1 MKYASYNGRSKLKA
15 YSSVVVVADDL
26 LNCPRVTKLG
36 ILRGG
41 LVKLPSYG
49 PESPL
54 VAAEIELNR
63 LAPLSL
69 AVRERKSWQMRCAP
83 VLATGMWV
91 SYQLL
96 STDAMASTVTHRPYK
111 GHLKIDGHSLLG
123 KLLISK
129 ERSDH

>member
-1 MKYASYNGRSKLKA
+1 MNYANYNGRSKLKA
-15 YSSVVVVADDL
+15 YSSVVVVVVADGL
-26 LNCPRVTKLG
+26 LNCLRVTKLG

-96 STDAMASTVTHRPYK
+96 STDAM
-111 GHLKIDGHSLLG
+111 DGVHCHSPSLQRSS
-123 KLLISK
+123 KDRWTLIV
-129 ERSDH
+129 R